1 MLRNRW
7 WMIVCLILGLAVG
20 LGWQAGPFEASPSD
34 GAARAS
40 EREPAAAAQSEVAQ
54 RRINLSTSKRLDLP
68 ALGNPQRTN
77 SFPTAAA
84 ISPDGRYLAV
94 LNNGYGTYES
104 GGEQSIAVLD
114 LQTNQLTDFPD
125 SRLGSGGR
133 EHRSHQTYFLGLG
146 FSADGREL
154 YASMASLT
162 DFNGTQPGDTGNGIA
177 VYNFEAGRVTPKR
190 FIKIPLQPL
199 GPNQKTK
206 VAMGLPAGKAVPY
219 PAGLA
224 VIGDGA
230 HERLLVADNLSDD
243 ALLIDAAR
251 GNIIH
256 RFNLS
261 HRDDVPA
268 SYPYAVAATRDGK
281 RGWVSLWN
289 SSEMDELD
297 LERGSVARKIA
308 LLPPASP
315 TAPGSH
321 PTALLLSPDEKRL
334 YVALA
339 NADRVAVIDTASG
352 RVTAMLST
360 ELPGEK
366 YRGTFP
372 NALALNAAGDR
383 LYVADA
389 SADSVAVL
397 DAGHLEPEAKPAGV
411 IPALGFIPTEWYP
424 TALAVQGSSL
434 FVVTGKGEGPGPNA
448 AVLPPFP
455 GQTGTRPRH
464 PYIAALIH
472 GSLARINLQKAEG
485 ELAKLTRQA
494 VESNRMQARP
504 EPMRFA
510 SGKSPIRHVIYIIK
524 ENRSYDQVFGDLK
537 GANGDPSL
545 VMYGDDITPNQH
557 ALARQFAI
565 LDNFYVSGEVSGNG
579 HVWSTAAIDSDY
591 TEKTWEI
598 SYRGSERL
606 YDYEGE
612 VSHGYPLEQGIPDVD
627 EPGTGYIW
635 GDVARA
641 HLTHRNYG
649 EFVASEW
656 CNDFEQSQ
664 SPLSGT
670 PRPQG
675 ERCPK
680 AFFRPGEALPSYL
693 GQPHGS
699 PSPWP
704 WPIPIIARDVPTKP
718 ELVGHFDPRAADFNL
733 SYPDQFRADE
743 FLNEFAGFV
752 RARQEGKTSDEMPQF
767 IILRLPN
774 NHTMGTRPGGPTPE
788 ASVADNDLAV
798 GRVVDAVSHSPYW
811 DDTAFFILEDDAQ
824 DGPDHV
830 DSHRSPALVIS
841 KYAPGSAEHP
851 FVDHHFY
858 TTVNMM
864 RTMEELL
871 GLPPM
876 NNNDAWAEPM
886 AELFSGPPRQ
896 PSFHADDRNR
906 KNGLLYKM
914 NAPSAPGAQA
924 SARLDFSHADAVDAT
939 TLNRILWRERKGS
952 TPMPAPTHTV
962 FPASADGD

>member
-1 MLRNRW
+1 MLRKRW
-7 WMIVCLILGLAVG
+7 WLVAVLALGLAG
-20 LGWQAGPFEASPSD
+20 SAGWRRARSEASASVRDKNTDNPEAAAGAPS
-34 GAARAS
+34 GAA
-40 EREPAAAAQSEVAQ
+40 QQ
-54 RRINLSTSKRLDLP
+54 IDLSTSKRLNLP
-68 ALGNPQRTN
+68 VPGDPQRTN

-84 ISPDGRYLAV
+84 LSPDGRYLAV
-94 LNNGYGTYES
+94 LNNGYGTHES
-104 GGEQSIAVLD
+104 GGNQSIAVLD
-114 LQTNQLTDFPD
+114 LQTNQLADFPD

-133 EHRSHQTYFLGLG
+133 DHRAHQTYFLGLG

-154 YASMASLT
+154 YASIASLT
-162 DFNGTQPGDTGNGIA
+162 DYNGAQPGDLGNGIA
-177 VYNFEAGRVTPKR
+177 VYRFDAGRVTPER
-190 FIKIPLQPL
+190 FIKVPLQPL
-199 GPNQKTK
+199 GPDQKTN
-206 VAMGLPAGKAVPY
+206 VAMGLPAGQAVPY

-224 VIGDGA
+224 VIGHGE

-243 ALLIDAAR
+243 ALLLDAAS
-251 GNIIH
+251 GDIIH
-256 RFNLS
+256 RFDLS
-261 HRDDVPA
+261 RHEDVPA
-268 SYPYAVAATRDGK
+268 SYPYTVVATRDGK
-281 RGWVSLWN
+281 RAWVSLWN
-289 SSEMDELD
+289 GSEVDELD
-297 LERGSVARKIA
+297 LDQGTVARKIA
-308 LLPPASP
+308 LMPPVAP
-315 TAPGSH
+315 TAPSSH

-339 NADRVAVIDTASG
+339 NADRVAVVDTASG
-352 RVTAMLST
+352 RVPSLLST
-360 ELPGEK
+360 ELPGET
-366 YRGTFP
+366 YHGTFP
-372 NALALNAAGDR
+372 NALALNRAGDH

-389 SADSVAVL
+389 SADAVAVFNVGQL
-397 DAGHLEPEAKPAGV
+397 DLTKPV
-411 IPALGFIPTEWYP
+411 SSVTALGFIPTEWYP
-424 TALAVQGSSL
+424 TALAVQGNSL
-434 FVVTGKGEGPGPNA
+434 FVVTGKGEGPGPNS

-455 GQTGTRPRH
+455 GQTSTRPRH

-472 GSLARINLQKAEG
+472 GSLARINLQKAES

-524 ENRSYDQVFGDLK
+524 ENRTYDQILGDLK
-537 GANGDPSL
+537 EANGDPSL
-545 VMYGDDITPNQH
+545 VMYGEDITPNQH
-557 ALARQFAI
+557 ELARQFGI

-579 HVWSTAAIDSDY
+579 HVWSTAAITSDY

-598 SYRGSERL
+598 SYRGAERL

-649 EFVASEW
+649 EFVGTEW

-670 PRPQG
+670 PRPEG
-675 ERCPK
+675 ERCSK
-680 AFFRPGEALPSYL
+680 AFIQPGEPLPSYL

-704 WPIPIIARDVPTKP
+704 WPVPIIARDVPTKP

-752 RARQEGKTSDEMPQF
+752 KARQEGRTADEMPQF

-774 NHTMGTRPGGPTPE
+774 NHTMGTHPGGPAPE
-788 ASVADNDLAV
+788 ASVADNDLAE
-798 GRVVDAVSHSPYW
+798 GRVVDAISHSSYW
-811 DDTAFFILEDDAQ
+811 DDTALFILEDDAQ
-824 DGPDHV
+824 DGADHV

-841 KYAPGSAEHP
+841 KYAPGSPEHP
-851 FVDHHFY
+851 FVDHHSY

-886 AELFSGPPRQ
+886 TELFSGAPSQPPF
-896 PSFHADDRNR
+896 SADDRNL
-906 KNGLLYKM
+906 KNGSLYKM
-914 NAPSAPGAQA
+914 NLPNAPGAQA
-924 SARLDFSHADAVDAT
+924 SARLDFSHADAADAA
-939 TLNRILWRERKGS
+939 TLNRILWRERKGNI
-952 TPMPAPTHTV
+952 PMPAPKHTV
-962 FPASADGD
+962 FPADADD